1 MELQD
6 HLNDRQAFE
15 MALLRA
21 RMRNKR
27 EGKSVSQQE
36 LLKQATAELEN
47 EHQRLTKQI
56 SQLPPER

>member
-1 MELQD
+1 
-6 HLNDRQAFE
+6 